1 MNCLQSSW
9 LMAQNKK
16 LGMCEANSAAAFSNP
31 PEQLDYIA
39 YTASGKRDS
48 ERCDS

>member
-9 LMAQNKK
+9 LMAQDKK
-16 LGMCEANSAAAFSNP
+16 LGIREANSAAVFSNP

-39 YTASGKRDS
+39 YAASGKRDS
-48 ERCDS
+48 ERFDS